1 MTKIKSLK
9 NCSKIIILFSAL
21 AFLLLLSCKP
31 SMGNKSSSGGEK
43 SSNIGNYYTSYFVN
57 DSTMLYFIKPMK
69 FTATNSFI
77 SSDFTFNKIHNK
89 TQNVTMN
96 FSVITPN
103 KISINSI
110 KKIKFNNKEIEGYKI
125 LFNESNNKKSEI
137 RFSSSLITED
147 FTKLDEN
154 AYFEI
159 TTIDLQS
166 VNKPTKKTSKVL
178 KDIKNLISD

>member
-1 MTKIKSLK
+1 MTKIKLSK
-9 NCSKIIILFSAL
+9 NYSKIIISFSVI

-31 SMGNKSSSGGEK
+31 SMGNKSSSGGDK

-69 FTATNSFI
+69 FMAPNSSI

-110 KKIKFNNKEIEGYKI
+110 KKIKFNNKEVEGYKI

-137 RFSSSLITED
+137 RFSAPLKTED
-147 FTKLDEN
+147 FIKLDEN
-154 AYFEI
+154 SYFEI
-159 TTIDLQS
+159 STIDLQS
-166 VNKPTKKTSKVL
+166 INKPTKKTSKVL
-178 KDIKNLISD
+178 KNIKNLILD